1 MVVCFFFFLFPFFSI
16 HFSPFPKGVLG
27 SSKSGSTSRLDRLD
41 LGQGQG
47 RAAEPSRQ
55 LVAVEEA
62 TLRGRYW
69 AEIRARVAANAAA
82 ADCDGLAKRSVLLG
96 MVAVGA
102 EGVVRGLLGG
112 RGRERGG
119 KRLRRRLRVRV
130 RGVIDGSYSNDV

>member
-1 MVVCFFFFLFPFFSI
+1 MCFLSLLFFS
-16 HFSPFPKGVLG
+16 SNSLQSLSQALLG
-27 SSKSGSTSRLDRLD
+27 SCKSGSTSRLDRLD

-55 LVAVEEA
+55 VVTVEEA

-82 ADCDGLAKRSVLLG
+82 ADRDGLAKRSVLLG

-102 EGVVRGLLGG
+102 EGVVRGLVG
-112 RGRERGG
+112 GRERGG
-119 KRLRRRLRVRV
+119 KRLRRRLGVRV
-130 RGVIDGSYSNDV
+130 RGVVDGSYSNDV